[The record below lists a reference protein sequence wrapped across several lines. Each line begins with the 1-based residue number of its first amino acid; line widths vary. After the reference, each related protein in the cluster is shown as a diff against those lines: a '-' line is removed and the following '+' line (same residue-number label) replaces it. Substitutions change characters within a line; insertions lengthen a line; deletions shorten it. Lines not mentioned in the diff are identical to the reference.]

1 MADTLQ
7 DLRIAR
13 GLSQVQLAEA
23 IGVAR
28 RTIQRWESAEMA
40 VASGRLTTLARVLN
54 TDADNILRAWA
65 EMDSVD
71 AQEIS
76 E

>member
-7 DLRIAR
+7 DLRISR
-13 GLSQVQLAEA
+13 GLSQIHLAEA
-23 IGVAR
+23 IGVDR

-40 VASGRLTTLARVLN
+40 VSSGRLTTLARVLD
-54 TDADNILRAWA
+54 TDADGILRAWA

-71 AQEIS
+71 AQEIP

>member
-7 DLRIAR
+7 DLRISR
-13 GLSQVQLAEA
+13 GLSQIQLAEA
-23 IGVAR
+23 IGVDR

-71 AQEIS
+71 AQEIL